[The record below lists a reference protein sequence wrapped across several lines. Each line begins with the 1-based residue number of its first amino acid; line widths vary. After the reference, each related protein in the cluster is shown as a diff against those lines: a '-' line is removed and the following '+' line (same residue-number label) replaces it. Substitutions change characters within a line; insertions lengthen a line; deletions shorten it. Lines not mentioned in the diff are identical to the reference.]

1 MDIYDLIDN
10 VDSKE
15 KLLEFLFY
23 LQKDFKENKD
33 DWENIK
39 IEDYLEGME
48 AWLNDYEGVY
58 QNRGEQI
65 PKNISWGFIAQVL
78 LAAAHYE

>member
-1 MDIYDLIDN
+1 MDIYDLISN

-33 DWENIK
+33 EWENIK

-48 AWLNDYEGVY
+48 AWLNDCEGVY
-58 QNRGEQI
+58 QNRGEEI
-65 PKNISWGFIAQVL
+65 SKNISWGFIAQVL
-78 LAAAHYE
+78 LAAAYYE